1 MTGITKSFF
10 NCKSSSRPVNYE
22 FVSYQR
28 QEQQISQ
35 QDDTLMEFSNLPSS
49 TMIESKDNFEST
61 TLSYHLMSNCSA
73 SSASSSMQSLDQM
86 STIERQHQLRPAP
99 SFISIPTF
107 DRTEISD
114 SEHLIDTEN
123 IRHRRASLMSVSTFK
138 SESNC
143 DTVIHH
149 NNHSPLSEYKSN
161 YNLNDS
167 NTILYECLH
176 STKISSSTKNV
187 SQVCEQCTKC
197 HITKAQETTLSPFS
211 NKSNLNLD
219 SPLLSSSTV
228 STSPLSSNTPSF
240 QFDDSM
246 TSSISTTD
254 TTAMQPFESMIS
266 YLSSTVNDENS
277 NATHICTS
285 NYEATFVDDV
295 TVKFADMVKV
305 LRSNNNDEWIQV
317 QVASDGR
324 KGFVPRNIVLDIEQF
339 ISQLKQATNNS
350 SLSTIN

>member
-28 QEQQISQ
+28 QEQQILQ

-61 TLSYHLMSNCSA
+61 TLSYHLMPSY
-73 SSASSSMQSLDQM
+73 SSSSTTSSMQSLDQM

-107 DRTEISD
+107 DRTEISESD
-114 SEHLIDTEN
+114 HLIDPEN
-123 IRHRRASLMSVSTFK
+123 TRHRRASLISVSTFK

-143 DTVIHH
+143 ETVIHH
-149 NNHSPLSEYKSN
+149 NNHSPFSEYKSN

-187 SQVCEQCTKC
+187 SQGCDQCTKC

-211 NKSNLNLD
+211 NKSNPNLD

-228 STSPLSSNTPSF
+228 STSPLSSNPPSF

-246 TSSISTTD
+246 TSA
-254 TTAMQPFESMIS
+254 TAMQPFESMIS

-305 LRSNNNDEWIQV
+305 LRSDNNDEWIQV

-324 KGFVPRNIVLDIEQF
+324 KGFVPRNIVLDIKQF
-339 ISQLKQATNNS
+339 ISQLKQTTNNS